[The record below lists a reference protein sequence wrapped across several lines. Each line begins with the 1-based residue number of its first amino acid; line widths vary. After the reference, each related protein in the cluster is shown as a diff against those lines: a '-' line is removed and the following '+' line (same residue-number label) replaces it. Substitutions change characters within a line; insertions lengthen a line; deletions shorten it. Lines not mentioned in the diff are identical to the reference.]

1 MKKTIFNGYHMLVI
15 IVLTAGITM
24 AAMANL
30 RQAEPEGKYAFL
42 DKEAAVA
49 EIVFA
54 NPAFNDDDRKS
65 VVEAINA
72 VQKRYTDQGYAVLT
86 KESCKADAGA
96 IVLAAVPGK
105 PLDITQE
112 LVSAFHSANGE
123 KQ

>member
-1 MKKTIFNGYHMLVI
+1 MKKNIFNGYHMLVSATM
-15 IVLTAGITM
+15 TAIITM
-24 AAMANL
+24 VAMVNFL
-30 RQAEPEGKYAFL
+30 PTKPEGKYAFL

-86 KESCKADAGA
+86 KESCKSDVGA
-96 IVLAAVPGK
+96 IVLAAVPDK

-112 LVSAFHSANGE
+112 LVNAFHPANGD

>member
-1 MKKTIFNGYHMLVI
+1 MKKAIFNTYHMLVL
-15 IVLTAGITM
+15 VALTAVVTM
-24 AAMANL
+24 VAMVNL
-30 RQAEPEGKYAFL
+30 LPTKPEGKYALL

-54 NPAFNDDDRKS
+54 NPSFNDDDRKS

-86 KESCKADAGA
+86 KESCKSDVGA

-112 LVSAFHSANGE
+112 LVSAFHPANGD

>member
-1 MKKTIFNGYHMLVI
+1 MKKTIFNGYHMLVMV
-15 IVLTAGITM
+15 VLTAVITM
-24 AAMANL
+24 VAMVNL
-30 RQAEPEGKYAFL
+30 LPTKPEGKYAFL

-54 NPAFNDDDRKS
+54 NPAFNDDDRKA

-86 KESCKADAGA
+86 KESCKSDVGA

-112 LVSAFHSANGE
+112 LVNAIHPASGGT
-123 KQ
+123 Q

>member
-15 IVLTAGITM
+15 VVLTAVITM
-24 AAMANL
+24 AAMVNL
-30 RQAEPEGKYAFL
+30 LPAKPEGKYAFL

-54 NPAFNDDDRKS
+54 NPAFNDDDRKA

-86 KESCKADAGA
+86 KESCKSDVGA

-112 LVSAFHSANGE
+112 LVNAIHPTSGGT
-123 KQ
+123 Q